1 MAEYVG
7 KSLYLLWNGT
17 DLSNHFRSFNPSE
30 AADVEDGSAGSD
42 THRVY
47 YPTLIDGNASA
58 EFVAQDGTA
67 GTALWAAIAPNTSGT
82 LEWGPEGTAA
92 GKPRKYVTAYLTT
105 RDEDIAYDGIV
116 VWNIEWQYSD
126 ADGPTNGTY

>member
-17 DLSNHFRSFNPSE
+17 DLSAHFRSFNPSE
-30 AADVEDGSAGSD
+30 SADVEDGSAGSD
-42 THRVY
+42 THRIY
-47 YPTLIDGNASA
+47 YTTLIDGNASA
-58 EFVAQDGTA
+58 EFVAQSGTA
-67 GTALWAAIAPNTSGT
+67 GTVLWNALAPNTEGT

-92 GKPRKYVTAYLTT
+92 SSPRRYVNAVLTM

-116 VWNIEWQYSD
+116 VWNIEWQYS
-126 ADGPTNGTY
+126 AASGPTYTTY